1 MSLLNVR
8 TRMPKPA
15 AALSGVLWSLGCISL
30 GVHKKEAIWVQFPY
44 GQKISRGLNTGV
56 VTTLMTFD
64 SNQSPPR
71 LSLGKGHAGK
81 SKFQLCRLLGRILK
95 PLSRLIALLRRS
107 TTKPYRQRRAS
118 WRCGI
123 FHQDN
128 RSLGFNTR

>member
-1 MSLLNVR
+1 MLYPITVLPGLCPKKAMSLLNVR

-81 SKFQLCRLLGRILK
+81 SKFNFAVYLGEF
-95 PLSRLIALLRRS
+95 S
-107 TTKPYRQRRAS
+107 
-118 WRCGI
+118 
-123 FHQDN
+123 
-128 RSLGFNTR
+128 SL